1 MTDEQPVAEGTDSSA
16 STSDP
21 GTSGDPGTSA
31 DPGTSRAPGASAAP
45 ASLQSAFDE
54 GGCVEGRVIGWNN
67 GGFHV
72 VVDGFAAFCPRSEM
86 EPGKP
91 GEPRD
96 YVDQSFEFKVIEIR
110 RGGRRVVLSR
120 ASALQEENQER
131 ARATRQTLEAGAVVE
146 GTVASITDFGAF
158 LDLGGIQGL
167 LHISEI
173 GRSRIEHPSDVLE
186 VGQVVEVKILK
197 VEQGGRRISLSRKAL
212 EPDPW
217 KSLGERFQEGTL
229 VTGVVE
235 KTERFGA
242 LIQLEPGLTGLLPS
256 SEMSLPRDT
265 SPARAFPAGREVEV
279 QIVSIDPRRRRISL
293 APKGTRLGGS
303 KTDFEDYKKSSA
315 EETGGG
321 FNALEAAFRKSR
333 PQG

>member
-1 MTDEQPVAEGTDSSA
+1 MSDEQRAAETTDSSV
-16 STSDP
+16 SKED
-21 GTSGDPGTSA
+21 SGAGSK
-31 DPGTSRAPGASAAP
+31 SAAP
-45 ASLQSAFDE
+45 ASLQAAFDS
-54 GGCVEGRVIGWNN
+54 GTGVEGKVIGWNA

-86 EPGKP
+86 EPGKV

-96 YVDQSFEFKVIEIR
+96 YVDQAFEFKVIEIR

-120 ASALQEENQER
+120 AAAAREESHER
-131 ARATRQTLEAGAVVE
+131 ARATRKTLEVGAVVE

-158 LDLGGIQGL
+158 VDLGGVQGL
-167 LHISEI
+167 VHISEI
-173 GRSRIEHPSDVLE
+173 GRRRVEHPSDVFE
-186 VGQVVEVKILK
+186 VGQTVEVKILRI
-197 VEQGGRRISLSRKAL
+197 EQGGRRISLSRKAL

-217 KSLGERFQEGTL
+217 KDLSERLREGTV

-242 LIQLEPGLTGLLPS
+242 LIEIEPGLTGLLPS

-265 SPARAFPAGREVEV
+265 SPARAFPSGREVDV

-293 APKGTRLGGS
+293 APKGAQLGGS
-303 KTDFEDYKKSSA
+303 RSDFEDYKKSAADEMSA
-315 EETGGG
+315 G

-333 PQG
+333 R